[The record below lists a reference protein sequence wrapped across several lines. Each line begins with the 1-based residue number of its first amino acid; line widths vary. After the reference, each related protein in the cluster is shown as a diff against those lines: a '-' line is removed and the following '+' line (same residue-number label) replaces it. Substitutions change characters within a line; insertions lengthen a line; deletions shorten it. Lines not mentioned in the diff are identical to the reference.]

1 MSSKPLILVCVDDI
15 DFYYML
21 DHVLEA
27 EGLETLLASGP
38 EEIQEL
44 AQERRPD
51 AVLLDCRPRSFSAAE
66 VCGRLKR
73 DTATRSI
80 RIVALVSQ
88 GAKRDYIDIVKAG
101 VDEIL
106 MRPILPMQLVERL
119 RAVFEQGGEA
129 DGRST
134 FEQSH
139 AASEQGLMTYAD
151 VELSVDTHRVRRNG
165 CIIHLG
171 PIEFKLL
178 RRLLQKPEQVLSR
191 DELISAAWEPKVYVG
206 PRTVDVHVG
215 RLRKALKSVSNKD
228 LIRTVRSVGYALSDE
243 GDTSA
248 ASGK

>member
-44 AQERRPD
+44 ARDRRPG
-51 AVLLDCRPRSFSAAE
+51 AILLDCRPRSFSAAE

-73 DTATRSI
+73 DPRTRSI

-88 GAKRDYIDIVKAG
+88 GGKKDYVDIVKAG
-101 VDEIL
+101 VDETL
-106 MRPILPMQLVERL
+106 MRPVLPVQLVERL
-119 RAVFEQGGEA
+119 RAMFE
-129 DGRST
+129 RSGDAHDRPT
-134 FEQSH
+134 SGQEHS
-139 AASEQGLMTYAD
+139 ASERRRMEYAG
-151 VELSVDTHRVRRNG
+151 VELSLDTHRVRRNG
-165 CIIHLG
+165 CNIHLG

-178 RRLLQKPEQVLSR
+178 CRLLQKPEQVLSR

-215 RLRKALKSVSNKD
+215 RLRKALKSVSDKD
-228 LIRTVRSVGYALSDE
+228 LIRTVRSVGYALDK